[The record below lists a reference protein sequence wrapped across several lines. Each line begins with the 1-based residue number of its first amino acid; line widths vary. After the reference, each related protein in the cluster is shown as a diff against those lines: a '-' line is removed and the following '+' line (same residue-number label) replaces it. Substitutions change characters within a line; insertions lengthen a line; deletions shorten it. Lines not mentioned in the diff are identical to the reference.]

1 MKVNTRK
8 RRNARRVFEQM
19 YGKQEMIDRMYQII
33 SQGKQGLDAFLLE
46 VGRMMAETI
55 MYIEREE
62 ISGPEYHPLSSEI
75 KKWASQGGS
84 IYLGDQKI
92 SVEHPRLRG
101 KKGEMALESYQK
113 LKEPGA
119 FSEELLCKILRG
131 ISSQRYSE
139 TVIEAANAFG
149 VSASSVSRH
158 IVSVTTKKL
167 KDFKERDLSDFRTF
181 AIFIDTIHRAGK
193 AFMVALGIDAEGQKR
208 VLGFWEGATENNEVC
223 KELFM
228 DLERRGLKLT
238 KKVMWV
244 TDGGSGIIKALKEKF
259 GKKLIHQR
267 CTIHKDRNIQ
277 KHLPK
282 RYRKE
287 AHRQFRTALEQSKYK
302 DARQMLLEFER
313 WLRGINESAADSL
326 LEAIEEI
333 LTLHRLKVPALLRKT
348 LHSTN
353 PIESMFSTVR
363 DCEGNIKRYR
373 GSRMSQ
379 RWLAAVCLHC
389 EKGFRRVKGFASI
402 HDVIATIEA
411 EQVYDKKF
419 SDAA

>member
-19 YGKQEMIDRMYQII
+19 YGKQEMINRMYQII

-46 VGRMMAETI
+46 IGRTMAETI

-62 ISGPEYHPLSSEI
+62 LSGPEYHPISSKI
-75 KKWASQGGS
+75 QKWASQGGS

-92 SVEHPRLRG
+92 SVEHPRLRS

-139 TVIEAANAFG
+139 TVVEAANAFG
-149 VSASSVSRH
+149 VSASSVSLH

-167 KDFKERDLSDFRTF
+167 KEFKERDLSDFKTF

-223 KELFM
+223 KGLFM
-228 DLERRGLKLT
+228 DLEGRGLKLT

-348 LHSTN
+348 LHTTN

-363 DCEGNIKRYR
+363 DCEGNTKRYR

-411 EQVYDKKF
+411 EQVYDKKL